1 MTDSGFVKLLRIK
14 EVREVSPETV
24 ESLRL
29 LKMFTRLSSNQ
40 RRDIIERLEIPEWL
54 STNPQRDRRNWTIDR
69 TRLGRVAAANTAY
82 IVVVAPRSP
91 QSSVGEDEGSTGHLE
106 LGVSLGLSG

>member
-1 MTDSGFVKLLRIK
+1 MIDSGFVKLLRIK

-40 RRDIIERLEIPEWL
+40 RRDIIERLD
-54 STNPQRDRRNWTIDR
+54 T
-69 TRLGRVAAANTAY
+69 
-82 IVVVAPRSP
+82 
-91 QSSVGEDEGSTGHLE
+91 
-106 LGVSLGLSG
+106 